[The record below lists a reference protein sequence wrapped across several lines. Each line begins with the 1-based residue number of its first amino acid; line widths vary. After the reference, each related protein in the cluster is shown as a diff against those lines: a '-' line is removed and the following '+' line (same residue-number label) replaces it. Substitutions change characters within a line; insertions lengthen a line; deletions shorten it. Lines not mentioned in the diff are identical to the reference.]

1 MTRQTV
7 GSFLVRIEAAD
18 DGRRTGTVT
27 SVQTGDHTPFGSVS
41 ELTQILE
48 RWVGPSGAPQK
59 TEEDLA

>member
-27 SVQTGDHTPFGSVS
+27 SVQSGDHTPFGSVS
-41 ELTQILE
+41 ELAQILE
-48 RWVGPSGAPQK
+48 RWAGPGGAPKK